1 MILYITIN
9 INFSSFPHSLF
20 FYLPLVATI
29 ILDFSLRLTHTF
41 CYSSPLPT
49 DFLSFSLY
57 FLFFSLFL
65 HLYSFLRIPVPSFR
79 RAIHTSILP
88 LHAMPSLSL
97 SPFRWRSS
105 TSLLF
110 RLRFVLFALF
120 LTPSSRSCATLPLR
134 SSFSS
139 TLCSSF
145 SVSFSHT
152 SHSSS
157 HIPSRSCFRS
167 RFRALLS
174 SPRVVPL
181 YPWSL
186 ALSLSLFYAARS
198 GGALPSPLA
207 PLNYDRLTLFISRG
221 VPISFSSSSSA
232 PSASSVSLLLFVSL
246 SRLILQV
253 SPHADAV
260 PFVLSLS
267 LCSPFSFFFL
277 TCVWW
282 SQELFILY
290 RKVVRNPQNPLWI
303 SLYDI
308 NFEILFGHPFRRNAQ
323 NSRVLLF
330 FIFPR
335 FI

>member
-1 MILYITIN
+1 MILNITIN

-57 FLFFSLFL
+57 FSFFSLFL

-145 SVSFSHT
+145 SVLFSHT

-167 RFRALLS
+167 RFRSPFIPTGCPPLSLVSSSFSFSLLCRSLWRCTSLS
-174 SPRVVPL
+174 SRSIEL
-181 YPWSL
+181 RSSDSFYLARSSYFLLFLFFCAFSL
-186 ALSLSLFYAARS
+186 FRLSSSLRLPLSLD
-198 GGALPSPLA
+198 P
-207 PLNYDRLTLFISRG
+207 T
-221 VPISFSSSSSA
+221 SFSSRGR
-232 PSASSVSLLLFVSL
+232 SASRS
-246 SRLILQV
+246 
-253 SPHADAV
+253 
-260 PFVLSLS
+260 
-267 LCSPFSFFFL
+267 
-277 TCVWW
+277 
-282 SQELFILY
+282 
-290 RKVVRNPQNPLWI
+290 
-303 SLYDI
+303 
-308 NFEILFGHPFRRNAQ
+308 
-323 NSRVLLF
+323 
-330 FIFPR
+330 
-335 FI
+335 